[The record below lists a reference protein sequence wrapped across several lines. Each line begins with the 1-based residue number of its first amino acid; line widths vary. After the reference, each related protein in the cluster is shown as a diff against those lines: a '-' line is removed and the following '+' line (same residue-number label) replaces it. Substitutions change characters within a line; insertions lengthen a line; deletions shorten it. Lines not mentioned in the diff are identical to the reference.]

1 MTGPYTSPQMS
12 AEIDTGDAGADPFDS
27 LYAEAKAALGYA
39 ANTLR
44 ALTERYR
51 EAYHAEL
58 TAWHLEH
65 DELET
70 TELGVLAASP
80 PVEAGAGT
88 PVASG
93 ELRRTVAVG
102 ASELGER
109 ATELS
114 RLELAV
120 RGLER
125 TWLFMERGDATLQ
138 SDPSIPDL
146 PDDLRMRMVE
156 AREAERV
163 RLAQEV
169 HDGPAQALANAIFQ
183 TDYIERILETDPDTV
198 RPELRF
204 LRESLRRGL
213 DDVRAFINQLRPP
226 LLAELGLNG
235 SIEESVATMRALI
248 GGTIETELAAPA
260 DPLSDEAQVV
270 VLRVVQEALQNVRR
284 HAEAQHVRVT
294 SRLDGDA
301 WALEVADDGRGFDVD
316 AVTARGRLNFGLQFM
331 RDRAALI
338 GARFE
343 VRSRP
348 SGGTLVRLDIPV
360 GMARR

>member
-1 MTGPYTSPQMS
+1 MSGPYTSPQMS
-12 AEIDTGDAGADPFDS
+12 AEIDTGDAGTEPFDG
-27 LYAEAKAALGYA
+27 LYAEAKSALGYA

-44 ALTERYR
+44 GLTERYR
-51 EAYHAEL
+51 EAYHADL
-58 TAWHLEH
+58 TSWHQEH
-65 DELET
+65 DELDSAEVQ
-70 TELGVLAASP
+70 VLAADSTD
-80 PVEAGAGT
+80 GAAPGAPGGT
-88 PVASG
+88 G
-93 ELRRTVAVG
+93 ELRRTVTLGGSALG
-102 ASELGER
+102 AR
-109 ATELS
+109 TTELA

-125 TWLFMERGDATLQ
+125 TWLFMERGDASLQ
-138 SDPSIPDL
+138 GDPSAPDL
-146 PDDLRMRMVE
+146 PDDLRMRLVE

-169 HDGPAQALANAIFQ
+169 HDGPAQALSNAIFQ
-183 TDYIERILETDPDTV
+183 ADYIERLLETDPDTV

-213 DDVRAFINQLRPP
+213 DDVRAFISQLRPP

-235 SIEESVATMRALI
+235 SIEESVATMRALV
-248 GGTIETELAAPA
+248 GATIETELAAPSQG
-260 DPLSDEAQVV
+260 LSDEAQVV

-284 HAEAQHVRVT
+284 HAEAHHARVRT
-294 SRLDGDA
+294 QLDGEA
-301 WALEVADDGRGFDVD
+301 WTLEVTDDGRGFDVD

-360 GMARR
+360 GTARR